1 MALIES
7 ETFRLGIEFIIFLT
21 PKPRSRKSYPV
32 RPTSRQITP
41 NLRGEE
47 LPSRVNNTK
56 NHNRFAIAVLH
67 ILSAKILPTERPA
80 SIIELNFQPSIVGR
94 PPDEY

>member
-41 NLRGEE
+41 NLRGVV
-47 LPSRVNNTK
+47 PSRVYNTK